1 MKRILSIFLCL
12 LMAAGMLTSCG
23 APKIEEIS
31 GRLSELIEASYGVNE
46 ILFGEGPECYE
57 RIYDPRDNMQYHEA
71 EGGQRY
77 YYFYIDDKDVG
88 KVLAY
93 RTKAYGNEYS
103 YLSVKDA
110 AAEGVEAIYSDG
122 EHYYYPIEYTY
133 VEPEF
138 YYNDNLPEDYDAVKI
153 DEEIKTVAQI
163 KEYAETVYSKDYLNS
178 IYETLLTGVMV
189 SEDQNTGLQK
199 ARYIEYDDGDGN
211 IWFMKSNTYKSLV
224 NEKRIFDVSTAK
236 IARGSNSKRVRVEI
250 ESYLESKPDERQTV
264 IINLALQDGVWYL
277 DNGTY

>member
-1 MKRILSIFLCL
+1 
-12 LMAAGMLTSCG
+12 MAGGMLTSCG
-23 APKIEEIS
+23 APKIEEIAP
-31 GRLSELIEASYGVNE
+31 RLEELIEASYGVND
-46 ILFGEGPECYE
+46 ILFGDGPECYE
-57 RIYDPRDNMQYHEA
+57 RIYDPRDNMKYYDA
-71 EGGQRY
+71 GDSLRY

-88 KVLAY
+88 KILAY
-93 RTKAYGNEYS
+93 RTKSYGNEYT
-103 YLSVKDA
+103 YLLVKDA
-110 AAEGVEAIYSDG
+110 AVDGAEAVYSDG
-122 EHYYYPIEYTY
+122 ESYYYPIEYTY

-178 IYETLLTGVMV
+178 IYETLLTGILV
-189 SEDQNTGLQK
+189 SDDQNTGLQK

-211 IWFMKSNTYKSLV
+211 IWFMKSNTYKPLIS
-224 NEKRIFDVSTAK
+224 EKRIFDVSTAN

-250 ESYLESKPDERQTV
+250 ESYLETKPDERETV